1 MSDEKMP
8 KRAKSVGCITHG
20 LYAKDVLMPWDDRE
34 EFNALH
40 EELRK
45 EYFPS
50 GASEEQCVLDLTLAY
65 WHKQNI
71 WRLRTATVLRDPFTQ
86 QIVET
91 EMKSWRAIRGGL
103 RKMAREERSLKQAM
117 EAGAADMVGVMAGII
132 RKLGKELSPEEAKQS
147 VAQLGTAVD
156 LFKSKM
162 MPLFEKGRQLP
173 DAEGAFDKHYLPE
186 DLEKV
191 MRLETAIDA
200 RITKLLARLVAIK
213 EFKRTPAGSPFARLT
228 AS

>member
-1 MSDEKMP
+1 
-8 KRAKSVGCITHG
+8 
-20 LYAKDVLMPWDDRE
+20 MPWDDRE

-40 EELRK
+40 EELKK

-50 GASEEQCVLDLTLAY
+50 GASEEQCVLDLALAH
-65 WHKQNI
+65 WHKLTI

-86 QIVET
+86 QIVAT
-91 EMKSWRAIRGGL
+91 EKKSWSAIRGGL
-103 RKMAREERSLKQAM
+103 RKMAREEHGLKQVM
-117 EAGAADMVGVMAGII
+117 EAGAAKMIDVMSRLTI
-132 RKLGKELSPEEAKQS
+132 KLAKELNPAEAKQLA
-147 VAQLGTAVD
+147 AQLGTAVD
-156 LFKSKM
+156 LFESKM

-173 DAEGAFDKHYLPE
+173 DAEGAFDNHHLPE